1 MAKEGYV
8 NGSDLLMSI
17 TGKACGHCTSHTTT
31 YTSETKDRA
40 VKPAS
45 AEVSAKAGLFKE
57 KSVISLSVQVKC
69 EGLRFYGE
77 EENGMK
83 ELLAKWK
90 EGGTVEL
97 KGYARGGDE
106 TPYIS
111 GNFLITSLE
120 ETAPAGDDTTYSA
133 TFDNCGAVNIDED
146 KVDGKPA
153 DAPQS

>member
-17 TGKACGHCTSHTTT
+17 AGKACGHCTSHTAT
-31 YTSETKDRA
+31 YNSETKDRA

-45 AEVSAKAGLFKE
+45 TESAANAGLFKE
-57 KSVISLSVQVKC
+57 KTVTGLSVQVKC

-90 EGGTVEL
+90 VGGTVEL
-97 KGYARGGDE
+97 KGFVRGSDAA
-106 TPYIS
+106 PYMN
-111 GNFLITSLE
+111 GNFIISSLE
-120 ETAPAGDDTTYSA
+120 EAAPAGDDTTYNA
-133 TFDNCGAVNIDED
+133 TFDNTGVVTIDEA
-146 KVDGKPA
+146 KVDGTVA
-153 DAPQS
+153 EG